1 MKLSNGLFV
10 TYSQINT
17 ITIII
22 TTIQCDKYIY
32 IYIYIWILVK
42 VENFWRILQKKNH
55 FDSLRVSNLTRKFST
70 IENIVVTNLFILIE
84 TDQTLRVFDLL

>member
-1 MKLSNGLFV
+1 M
-10 TYSQINT
+10 
-17 ITIII
+17 
-22 TTIQCDKYIY
+22 
-32 IYIYIWILVK
+32 K

>member
-10 TYSQINT
+10 TYSKINT

-22 TTIQCDKYIY
+22 TTIQCDKY

-70 IENIVVTNLFILIE
+70 IEDIVVINLFILIE
-84 TDQTLRVFDLL
+84 TDQTLRVLDLL